1 MENEVTTMEAAM
13 VREIVDVIPGLSDW
27 NIAVIGVSIQ
37 NELDRRLAKQKLEN
51 ETETKTKTKTLTRI
65 K

>member
-1 MENEVTTMEAAM
+1 MENEATTMEAAM

-51 ETETKTKTKTLTRI
+51 EPEPKTKIKTLTRI